1 MYMHAKLLQS
11 LFATVW
17 TVAHLAPLS
26 MGFSRQIY
34 WSGCH
39 SLLQGIFLTQG
50 LNPRLLGLLHWQAG
64 SLPLVP
70 PGKPMLNTSLSGVY
84 PYNTLPLMVI
94 VTNQKE
100 GHSVTKLPDSI
111 NELPSN

>member
-50 LNPRLLGLLHWQAG
+50 SNPEYLALLMGNLVTRNVFLLL
-64 SLPLVP
+64 SRCRP
-70 PGKPMLNTSLSGVY
+70 PPAFNQR
-84 PYNTLPLMVI
+84 VI
-94 VTNQKE
+94 F
-100 GHSVTKLPDSI
+100 SCL
-111 NELPSN
+111 